1 MRMRVRP
8 CTTAIVTLLG
18 VLVGAQAQAQSP
30 DDARLFEN
38 LAGTWSGTGVA
49 SASGGAGERVRCRAD
64 YNPSSP
70 TRLRL
75 SITCA
80 SDAFNLQIDSD
91 VTRQGNRITGNWS
104 ESTMGVSGDLSGSA
118 GADRID
124 AVADGTGFSARLSL
138 AVHGNTQTVRLSS
151 EGPSASAAS
160 VTLRRQ

>member
-1 MRMRVRP
+1 MRMRVP
-8 CTTAIVTLLG
+8 PSATAIVSLLG
-18 VLVGAQAQAQSP
+18 VLAGTQAQAQSP
-30 DDARLFEN
+30 GDTRLFEK

-49 SASGGAGERVRCRAD
+49 SASGGSDERIRCRAD

-70 TRLRL
+70 TQLRL
-75 SITCA
+75 SIACA
-80 SDAFNLQIDSD
+80 SDAFNLQVASD
-91 VTRQGNRITGNWS
+91 VTRQGDRISGNWS
-104 ESTMGVSGDLSGSA
+104 ESTTGVSGDLSGSA

-138 AVHGNTQTVRLSS
+138 AVHGNTQTVRLTS